1 MYAPFLNKL
10 VIVSMNIYAI
20 KSKSKERFRELIA
33 LDEGDVETQLQ
44 EECQVA
50 EDWERNFKL
59 SKAKGQQI
67 GKIPGTE
74 ERIECFSV
82 SFQPLRVELEILN
95 RRYWELLVQTL
106 STSVIRDTNSLEK
119 FATEAI
125 EGGRSFNYDQLYH
138 YKLFNYD

>member
-1 MYAPFLNKL
+1 M
-10 VIVSMNIYAI
+10 
-20 KSKSKERFRELIA
+20 
-33 LDEGDVETQLQ
+33 
-44 EECQVA
+44 A